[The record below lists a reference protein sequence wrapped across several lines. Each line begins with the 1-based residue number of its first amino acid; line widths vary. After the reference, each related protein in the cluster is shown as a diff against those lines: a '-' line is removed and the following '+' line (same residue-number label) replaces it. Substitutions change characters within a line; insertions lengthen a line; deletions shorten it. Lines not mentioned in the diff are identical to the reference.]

1 MELRRNVNR
10 KIAKRAGE
18 SLNKFKLSKNKAF
31 GKDIASC
38 CHKWQQRFYL
48 QVIRIG
54 KGWS

>member
-10 KIAKRAGE
+10 KIAKYAGE